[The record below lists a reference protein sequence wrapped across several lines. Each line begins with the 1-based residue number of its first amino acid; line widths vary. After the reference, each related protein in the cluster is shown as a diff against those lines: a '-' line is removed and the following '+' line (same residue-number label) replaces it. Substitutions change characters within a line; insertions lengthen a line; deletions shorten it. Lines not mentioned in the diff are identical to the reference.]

1 MVKIKKCCH
10 AGINNEDDIPA
21 TTTVATIWSAK
32 RFKFL
37 ALYRDAT
44 IATISGRGVESH
56 AIYK

>member
-10 AGINNEDDIPA
+10 AGIDDEDDIPA
-21 TTTVATIWSAK
+21 TTTVSTIWSTK

-44 IATISGRGVESH
+44 VAPVTGRGIERD